1 MIKKKHLAI
10 IIAVILMITYSVSMF
25 AVFRISR
32 ERAEDDFADSCSYV
46 SEFFEPLIGL
56 DPQADDFEDMS
67 VVSLEDFLFEASFF
81 STYPTYIT
89 LYDENSNKAGTTH
102 SSVWFQKDGVGCTIN
117 LEEYITGDIKDKIE
131 KNIDKMN
138 TTYMPALFSY
148 NKTGDK
154 IIPVEMIFEEI
165 EGTDTINLKF
175 TDYPVTDT
183 VEATQEENY
192 FHPFFLYYPKGSYT
206 YDCYNFMQEQRDQYI
221 NGKYT
226 YNEDIN
232 RCDFAVEMDYC
243 EEVYSITLGDGNI
256 YMAFIQIKTDLNHDA
271 LQLHSFQQRAVMI
284 TVMYAFII
292 LVLLC
297 VYYSYYKNNARF
309 EKAKYSFT
317 NAAAHELKT
326 PLAVIENQCE
336 CILEKINEDKNDEY
350 VNTIYGESLKM
361 SKLLNNLLQYNKLTL
376 SNGVDKESVNLTELI
391 YKEIGKYKSFAEV
404 KNISVTARLDECEL
418 QCNRELIALV
428 IDNFLSNAIKYS
440 EGNEI
445 RITLEKVKNKKYKFS
460 VFNYCQP
467 LNDKKVWEQLYV
479 KSDSRSG
486 ESSGLGLAISKQILQ
501 LHRYKHG
508 FENKDGGVE
517 FYFIAQ

>member
-10 IIAVILMITYSVSMF
+10 VIAVILMITYSVSMF

-32 ERAEDDFADSCSYV
+32 ERAEDEFNDYCSSISTFY
-46 SEFFEPLIGL
+46 EPLMNI
-56 DPQADDFEDMS
+56 DPKAEDFEDMGIIS
-67 VVSLEDFLFEASFF
+67 VEEFLFESAFL
-81 STYPTYIT
+81 STYPTYTT
-89 LYDENSNKAGTTH
+89 LYDENSNEAFSTH
-102 SSVWFQKDGVGCTIN
+102 SLIWFQKDGVGYTIS
-117 LEEYITGDIKDKIE
+117 LEEYLTDDIKDEIE
-131 KNIDKMN
+131 KNSDKIDV
-138 TTYMPALFSY
+138 TYAASLFSY
-148 NKTGDK
+148 NKTGDE
-154 IIPVEMIFEEI
+154 IIPVELVYKEI
-165 EGTDTINLKF
+165 DGDDTFSIRF
-175 TDYPVTDT
+175 TDYKATDT
-183 VEATQEENY
+183 VDTEQEDDY
-192 FHPFFLYYPKGSYT
+192 IQSVFTCWQKGSYR
-206 YDCYNFMQEQRDQYI
+206 YDCYEYMKEKKDSYKD
-221 NGKYT
+221 GKYSF
-226 YNEDIN
+226 NEFIN
-232 RCDFAVEMDYC
+232 RCDVSDGMDYC
-243 EEVYSITLGDGNI
+243 ESVFTVTLGDGNR
-256 YMAFIQIKTDLNHDA
+256 YMAFIQSKTDLSHDA
-271 LQLHSFQQRAVMI
+271 LHLQSFQQRAVMI

-292 LVLLC
+292 VVLLC

-350 VNTIYGESLKM
+350 VNTIYSESLKM

-376 SNGVDKESVNLTELI
+376 SNGVDKESVNLTEVI
-391 YKEIGKYKSFAEV
+391 NKEIEKYKSFAEV
-404 KNISVTARLDECEL
+404 KKISVTAQLDDCEL

-445 RITLEKVKNKKYKFS
+445 KITLEKVKNKKYKCS

-467 LNDKKVWEQLYV
+467 INDKKIWEQLYV
-479 KSDSRSG
+479 KSESRSG

-501 LHRYKHG
+501 LHGYKHG